1 MFKLNKMHVLG
12 GVAFSMMAVST
23 GWAQSTE
30 PVQNFP
36 SKPITVVVTFPVGGG
51 TDILA
56 RLLGNHFTETFGQ
69 SAIVENR
76 AGASGNVG
84 AKHVADKGPDGY
96 SLLMVNSSYAINPGV
111 FSNMPFD
118 PKKDLSPVINVAF
131 IPSVIV
137 VPADS
142 PYKQL
147 PALIAAAKPAKNPVS
162 FGSCGNGTPQHLA
175 GAVIN
180 INGKVNMTHVPYAG
194 CGPALR
200 DVMGGQVPMA
210 IITASSAAPHI
221 KSGKLL
227 ALGITSAE
235 RTLQLPA
242 VPTVAE
248 QGFPGY
254 QINQWHGLM
263 VPSQTSPALQAKLYE
278 RVMKIVQMPDV
289 KEKLISMGYTPAYD
303 DPAAFRK
310 IVHED
315 IDRFSVLTKTLGL
328 KLD

>member
-1 MFKLNKMHVLG
+1 MFKLNSLRVSAGL
-12 GVAFSMMAVST
+12 ALSMMAASP
-23 GWAQSTE
+23 GWAQTTE

-56 RLLGNHFTETFGQ
+56 RLLGNYFPEAFGQ
-69 SAIVENR
+69 PAIVENR

-84 AKHVADKGPDGY
+84 AKYVVEKAPDGY

-111 FSNMPFD
+111 FSSMPFD
-118 PKKDLSPVINVAF
+118 PKKDLAPIINVAF
-131 IPSVIV
+131 VPSVIV
-137 VPADS
+137 VPPDS

-147 PALIAAAKPAKNPVS
+147 GAAITAAKPAKNPVS

-175 GAVIN
+175 GALLN
-180 INGKVNMTHVPYAG
+180 INGKTNLTHVPYTG

-200 DVMGGQVPMA
+200 DVMGGQIPMA

-221 KSGKLL
+221 KSGKLV

-235 RTLQLPA
+235 RTTQLPN

-254 QINQWHGLM
+254 QINQWHGLLA
-263 VPSQTSPALQAKLYE
+263 PAQTTPALQAKLYE
-278 RVMKIVQMPDV
+278 RVLKIVQSPEV
-289 KEKLISMGYTPAYD
+289 KEKLLAMGYTPAYD
-303 DPAAFRK
+303 DPAAFKK

-315 IDRFSVLTKTLGL
+315 IDRFSAVTKMIGL
-328 KLD
+328 KSD